1 MSPYRLGLLFVTLS
15 ALAWSTAGLF
25 ARLSESDTATMLVW
39 RGVFAALGLA
49 AVVVALN
56 GRGSLRLVARMGWPG
71 WLFALVSALGMVLF
85 MAALRHTTV
94 AHVAVIYATAPF
106 LAAGM
111 SWLVLG
117 ERPTRSAVLAS
128 LAALV
133 GVAIMVGLGTEGG
146 LLGDLMALGMTAT
159 MAVMMVIARRH
170 PDIPV
175 MSAAGFSGL
184 ISALAC
190 LPFATSLNV
199 GAPELAIL
207 ALFGLVNSAAGL
219 AFFTL
224 GARYLPA
231 IETALI
237 GALDAPL
244 APLWVWLAFG
254 ETPSLETLVGGAVVF
269 TAVCVHM
276 AVGLRRT
283 AAPSVASAAA

>member
-25 ARLSESDTATMLVW
+25 ARLSQSDTATMLVW
-39 RGVFAALGLA
+39 RGIFAALGLA

-56 GRGSLRLVARMGWPG
+56 GRDAFRLVARMGLPG
-71 WLFALVSALGMVLF
+71 WLFAFVSALGMVLF

-106 LAAGM
+106 LAAAM
-111 SWLVLG
+111 SWLALG
-117 ERPTRSAVLAS
+117 ERPTRSSILAS
-128 LAALV
+128 LAALF
-133 GVAIMVGLGTEGG
+133 GVAIMVRLGTEGG
-146 LLGDLMALGMTAT
+146 LFGDLMALGMTAT

-175 MSAAGFSGL
+175 MPAAGFSGL

-190 LPFATSLNV
+190 LPFAASMNI
-199 GAPELAIL
+199 GAPELVVL

-244 APLWVWLAFG
+244 APLWVWLCFG
-254 ETPSLETLVGGAVVF
+254 ETPGTETLVGGTIVLAAVV
-269 TAVCVHM
+269 AHM
-276 AVGLRRT
+276 AAGLRRT
-283 AAPSVASAAA
+283 AQRPAAA